1 MLRAAWQRTSREGSG
16 SSRARADSERT
27 EFAAREAVSPL
38 QRLED
43 GLHPWVAFVIMPL
56 FAFANA
62 GVLLSP
68 SSLREPVAVAAAAG
82 LVIGKPVGILLLC
95 GLAVRARLTSLP
107 DGVTWGMLTGGAC
120 LAGIGFTM
128 ALFLNALAFPVAQ
141 FPAEEAAGKIGTLV
155 GSIVSAVLGSVV
167 LASALRR

>member
-1 MLRAAWQRTSREGSG
+1 
-16 SSRARADSERT
+16 
-27 EFAAREAVSPL
+27 
-38 QRLED
+38 
-43 GLHPWVAFVIMPL
+43 
-56 FAFANA
+56 
-62 GVLLSP
+62 
-68 SSLREPVAVAAAAG
+68 
-82 LVIGKPVGILLLC
+82 
-95 GLAVRARLTSLP
+95 
-107 DGVTWGMLTGGAC
+107 MLTGGAC